1 MFLKKKFGAWFSG
14 CFSDTCQCEVKKI
27 FTAKKS
33 EGLSDKFTASR

>member
-14 CFSDTCQCEVKKI
+14 CFSDTCQSEKNIYCEKN
-27 FTAKKS
+27 